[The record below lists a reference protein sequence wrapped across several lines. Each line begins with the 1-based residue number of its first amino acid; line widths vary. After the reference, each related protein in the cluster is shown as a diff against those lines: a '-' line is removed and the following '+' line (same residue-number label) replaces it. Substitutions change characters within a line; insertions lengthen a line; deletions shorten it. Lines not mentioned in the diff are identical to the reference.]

1 MGVTETAV
9 LATPLRLP
17 GAPGQTPVP
26 LRLEGA
32 MHELSIPPHVVERV
46 VKRAGRPHPFD
57 VMTPAK
63 TAFVVV
69 DMQNHFVKQ
78 GFPGEVPMARAIV
91 PAINRLAAT
100 LRELGGCVVWIKNTT
115 HETRENWSTYHDW
128 LMTPERRDRRY
139 ASMELGHEG
148 HALWDELDVRSEDAQ
163 IVKTRFS
170 AFIQGSSELEA
181 HLRGRGIDTLLIGGT
196 ATHVCCES
204 TARDAMMLNFKVVM
218 AADALAT
225 YDDATQNASLA
236 AFYSNFGD
244 VQTVDEAIASL
255 RRGREQAAA

>member
-1 MGVTETAV
+1 
-9 LATPLRLP
+9 
-17 GAPGQTPVP
+17 
-26 LRLEGA
+26 
-32 MHELSIPPHVVERV
+32 MHELSIPAHVVERV
-46 VKRAGRPHPFD
+46 VRRVGRPHPFD
-57 VMTPAK
+57 LITPAK

-91 PAINRLAAT
+91 PAINRLAT
-100 LRELGGCVVWIKNTT
+100 VLRELGGHVVWIKNTT
-115 HETRENWSTYHDW
+115 HETRESWSVYHDW

-148 HALWDELDVRSEDAQ
+148 HALWPELDVRSEDAQ
-163 IVKTRFS
+163 IVKKRFS
-170 AFIQGSSELEA
+170 AFIQGSSDLEA
-181 HLRGRGIDTLLIGGT
+181 YLRGRGIDTLLIGGT

-218 AADALAT
+218 VADVLAT
-225 YDDATQNASLA
+225 YDDVTQNASLS

-244 VQTVDEAIASL
+244 VQTVDEAIASM
-255 RRGREQAAA
+255 RRGLGQAAA